1 MIWSVNDKISQ
12 QRDLQRSTFFR
23 DKSEG
28 WKDYVLFELLNILSS
43 AIGSLT
49 NPSKLSVTLKSVKTV
64 KWLLKKWASYGTIHQ
79 LCWSGM
85 EDILWN
91 WESEFHVTSSESL
104 IYTESVDKYWVWH
117 KLQKCLKVVKRAHFE
132 QKCVGNVREMSR
144 KIYRFLIIYTGRC
157 YE

>member
-1 MIWSVNDKISQ
+1 MEKDLIKSENELAANYHRTRMQKEMVLQSLNKISQ

-64 KWLLKKWASYGTIHQ
+64 K
-79 LCWSGM
+79 
-85 EDILWN
+85 
-91 WESEFHVTSSESL
+91 
-104 IYTESVDKYWVWH
+104 
-117 KLQKCLKVVKRAHFE
+117 
-132 QKCVGNVREMSR
+132 
-144 KIYRFLIIYTGRC
+144 
-157 YE
+157 

>member
-49 NPSKLSVTLKSVKTV
+49 NPSKLLVTFKSVKNKTIS
-64 KWLLKKWASYGTIHQ
+64 KDTIIKYIIRKLRTKISKCKFLELKIENFALGF
-79 LCWSGM
+79 L
-85 EDILWN
+85 
-91 WESEFHVTSSESL
+91 L
-104 IYTESVDKYWVWH
+104 IYENK
-117 KLQKCLKVVKRAHFE
+117 
-132 QKCVGNVREMSR
+132 
-144 KIYRFLIIYTGRC
+144 
-157 YE
+157 

>member
-49 NPSKLSVTLKSVKTV
+49 NPSKLSVTFKSVKIV
-64 KWLLKKWASYGTIHQ
+64 K
-79 LCWSGM
+79 
-85 EDILWN
+85 
-91 WESEFHVTSSESL
+91 
-104 IYTESVDKYWVWH
+104 
-117 KLQKCLKVVKRAHFE
+117 
-132 QKCVGNVREMSR
+132 
-144 KIYRFLIIYTGRC
+144 
-157 YE
+157 

>member
-49 NPSKLSVTLKSVKTV
+49 NPSKLSVTFPAIELSSFILSEINVV
-64 KWLLKKWASYGTIHQ
+64 LL
-79 LCWSGM
+79 
-85 EDILWN
+85 
-91 WESEFHVTSSESL
+91 
-104 IYTESVDKYWVWH
+104 
-117 KLQKCLKVVKRAHFE
+117 
-132 QKCVGNVREMSR
+132 R
-144 KIYRFLIIYTGRC
+144 KDEI
-157 YE
+157 